1 MGNSVKTK
9 NPSEAEKQ
17 SARRLFFLLSMFKR

>member
-9 NPSEAEKQ
+9 NPSEAEKTKCPEIIF
-17 SARRLFFLLSMFKR
+17 SFINV